1 MEGQIGKIQEIL
13 KKGLEETKN
22 GQFPMNNA
30 ITEIKNALEVINS
43 RMVETERKENTT
55 HAQRRKEQSALFP
68 NS

>member
-43 RMVETERKENTT
+43 RMVETEE
-55 HAQRRKEQSALFP
+55 
-68 NS
+68 